1 MTLYLHLCYNRATT
15 KRKGFMSNNINTTLY
30 ERATEMVDH
39 FYGKLP
45 ATLIEKAINEDD
57 LDALKW
63 YVTSAEAMVAEEM
76 FHADNV
82 L

>member
-1 MTLYLHLCYNRATT
+1 
-15 KRKGFMSNNINTTLY
+15 MSDNINDTLY
-30 ERATEMVDH
+30 ERAAEMVDH

-45 ATLIEKAINEDD
+45 ATLIEKALNEND

-76 FHADNV
+76 FHANNV